1 MCSLEK
7 LKELAVSQMRAAA
20 DLYEVCEKA
29 EKEMKEGNDI
39 YNDIYNKTYLRAQRN
54 CRYQML
60 NHLLGLTPAT
70 EEKDLWDEIMEEL
83 D

>member
-29 EKEMKEGNDI
+29 EKEMKEDNDT
-39 YNDIYNKTYLRAQRN
+39 YNKTYLRAQRN
-54 CRYQML
+54 YRYQLL
-60 NHLLGLTPAT
+60 NHLLGLTPT
-70 EEKDLWDEIMEEL
+70 MEEKDLWDEIMEEL

>member
-7 LKELAVSQMRAAA
+7 LKELAVNQMRAAA

-29 EKEMKEGNDI
+29 EKEMKEDNDTH
-39 YNDIYNKTYLRAQRN
+39 NKTYLRSQ
-54 CRYQML
+54 CYYRYQML
-60 NHLLGLTPAT
+60 DHLLGLTPAT
-70 EEKDLWDEIMEEL
+70 EEMDLWDEIIEEL

>member
-7 LKELAVSQMRAAA
+7 MKKLAVNQMRAAA

-29 EKEMKEGNDI
+29 EKEMKEDNDTR
-39 YNDIYNKTYLRAQRN
+39 NKTYLRAQ
-54 CRYQML
+54 CYYRYQML
-60 NHLLGLTPAT
+60 DHLLGLTPAT
-70 EEKDLWDEIMEEL
+70 EEMDLWDEIMEEL

>member
-7 LKELAVSQMRAAA
+7 LKELAVSQMRAAS

-29 EKEMKEGNDI
+29 EKEMKEDNDT
-39 YNDIYNKTYLRAQRN
+39 YNKTYLRAQRN
-54 CRYQML
+54 YRYRML

>member
-29 EKEMKEGNDI
+29 EKEMKEDNDT
-39 YNDIYNKTYLRAQRN
+39 YNKTYLRAQRN
-54 CRYQML
+54 YRYQLL
-60 NHLLGLTPAT
+60 NQLLGLTPTT

>member
-7 LKELAVSQMRAAA
+7 LKELAINQVRAAS

-29 EKEMKEGNDI
+29 EKEMKEDNDA
-39 YNDIYNKTYLRAQRN
+39 YNKTYLRAQRN
-54 CRYQML
+54 YRYQLL

>member
-29 EKEMKEGNDI
+29 EKEMKEDNDT
-39 YNDIYNKTYLRAQRN
+39 YNKTYLRAQRN

>member
-7 LKELAVSQMRAAA
+7 LKELAISQMRAAA

-29 EKEMKEGNDI
+29 EKEMKEDNDT
-39 YNDIYNKTYLRAQRN
+39 YNKTYLRAQRN
-54 CRYQML
+54 YRYQLL
-60 NHLLGLTPAT
+60 NHLLGLTPTT

>member
-7 LKELAVSQMRAAA
+7 LKELAVSQMRAAE

-29 EKEMKEGNDI
+29 EKEMKEDNDT
-39 YNDIYNKTYLRAQRN
+39 YNKTYLRAQRN
-54 CRYQML
+54 YRYQLL
-60 NHLLGLTPAT
+60 NHLLGLTPTT

>member
-1 MCSLEK
+1 MYSLEK

-29 EKEMKEGNDI
+29 EKEMKEDNDT
-39 YNDIYNKTYLRAQRN
+39 YNKTYLRAQRN
-54 CRYQML
+54 YRYQLL
-60 NHLLGLTPAT
+60 NHLLGLTPTT

>member
-29 EKEMKEGNDI
+29 EKEMKEDNDT
-39 YNDIYNKTYLRAQRN
+39 YNKTYLRAQRN
-54 CRYQML
+54 YRYQLL
-60 NHLLGLTPAT
+60 NHLLGLTPMT

>member
-29 EKEMKEGNDI
+29 EKEMKEDNDT
-39 YNDIYNKTYLRAQRN
+39 YNKTYLRAQRN
-54 CRYQML
+54 YRYQLL
-60 NHLLGLTPAT
+60 NHLLGLTPTT
-70 EEKDLWDEIMEEL
+70 EEKDLWDEIIEEL

>member
-7 LKELAVSQMRAAA
+7 LKELAVSQMRAAS

-29 EKEMKEGNDI
+29 EKEMKEDNDT
-39 YNDIYNKTYLRAQRN
+39 YNKTYLRAQRN
-54 CRYQML
+54 YRYQML
-60 NHLLGLTPAT
+60 NRLLGLTPAT
-70 EEKDLWDEIMEEL
+70 EEKDLWDEIMEER

>member
-29 EKEMKEGNDI
+29 EKEMKEG
-39 YNDIYNKTYLRAQRN
+39 NDIYNKTYLRAQRN

>member
-29 EKEMKEGNDI
+29 EKEMKEGNDT
-39 YNDIYNKTYLRAQRN
+39 YNKTYLRAQ
-54 CRYQML
+54 CYYRYQVL
-60 NHLLGLTPAT
+60 DHLFRLTPAT
-70 EEKDLWDEIMEEL
+70 EEMDLWDEIIEEL

>member
-1 MCSLEK
+1 MYSLEK
-7 LKELAVSQMRAAA
+7 LKELAVNQMRAAA

-29 EKEMKEGNDI
+29 EKELKEDNDT
-39 YNDIYNKTYLRAQRN
+39 YNKVYLRAQRN
-54 CRYQML
+54 YRYEL
-60 NHLLGLTPAT
+60 LKYLLGLTPTT

>member
-1 MCSLEK
+1 MYSLEK
-7 LKELAVSQMRAAA
+7 LKELAVNQMRAAA

-29 EKEMKEGNDI
+29 EKELKEDNDT
-39 YNDIYNKTYLRAQRN
+39 YNKVYLRAQRN
-54 CRYQML
+54 YRYEL
-60 NHLLGLTPAT
+60 LKHLLGLTPTT

>member
-7 LKELAVSQMRAAA
+7 LKELAVSQMRAAS

-29 EKEMKEGNDI
+29 EKEMKED
-39 YNDIYNKTYLRAQRN
+39 NDIYNKTYLRAQRN
-54 CRYQML
+54 YRYQML

>member
-7 LKELAVSQMRAAA
+7 LKELAVSQMRAAS

-29 EKEMKEGNDI
+29 EKEMKEDNDT
-39 YNDIYNKTYLRAQRN
+39 YNKTYLRAQRN
-54 CRYQML
+54 YRYQML
-60 NHLLGLTPAT
+60 NHLLGLTPST
-70 EEKDLWDEIMEEL
+70 EEKDLWDEIMDEL

>member
-29 EKEMKEGNDI
+29 EKEMKE
-39 YNDIYNKTYLRAQRN
+39 T
-54 CRYQML
+54 M
-60 NHLLGLTPAT
+60 TPTTRPICVLSAT
-70 EEKDLWDEIMEEL
+70 IDTSC
-83 D
+83 

>member
-7 LKELAVSQMRAAA
+7 LKDLAVSQMRAAS

-29 EKEMKEGNDI
+29 EKEMKEGNDT
-39 YNDIYNKTYLRAQRN
+39 YNKTYLRAQRN

>member
-1 MCSLEK
+1 
-7 LKELAVSQMRAAA
+7 
-20 DLYEVCEKA
+20 
-29 EKEMKEGNDI
+29 MKEGNDM
-39 YNDIYNKTYLRAQRN
+39 YNKTYMRAQRN

>member
-7 LKELAVSQMRAAA
+7 LKELAVSQMRAAS

-29 EKEMKEGNDI
+29 EKEMKEDNDT
-39 YNDIYNKTYLRAQRN
+39 YNKTYLRAQRN
-54 CRYQML
+54 YRYQLL
-60 NHLLGLTPAT
+60 NHLLGLTPTT

>member
-7 LKELAVSQMRAAA
+7 MKELAVNQMRAAA

-29 EKEMKEGNDI
+29 EKEMKEDNDT
-39 YNDIYNKTYLRAQRN
+39 YKKTYLRSQ
-54 CRYQML
+54 CYYRYQML
-60 NHLLGLTPAT
+60 DHLLGLTPAT
-70 EEKDLWDEIMEEL
+70 EEMDLWDEIIEEL

>member
-20 DLYEVCEKA
+20 NLYEVCEKA
-29 EKEMKEGNDI
+29 EKEMKED
-39 YNDIYNKTYLRAQRN
+39 NDIYNKTYLCAQRN
-54 CRYQML
+54 YRYQLL
-60 NHLLGLTPAT
+60 NYLLGLTPTT
-70 EEKDLWDEIMEEL
+70 EEKDLWDEIIEEL

>member
-29 EKEMKEGNDI
+29 EKEMKEDNDT
-39 YNDIYNKTYLRAQRN
+39 YNKTYLRAQRN
-54 CRYQML
+54 YRYQLL
-60 NHLLGLTPAT
+60 NHLLGLTPTT

>member
-7 LKELAVSQMRAAA
+7 LKELAISQMRAAA

-29 EKEMKEGNDI
+29 EKEMQEDNDT
-39 YNDIYNKTYLRAQRN
+39 YNKTYLRAQRN
-54 CRYQML
+54 YRYQLL
-60 NHLLGLTPAT
+60 NHLLGLTPTT

>member
-7 LKELAVSQMRAAA
+7 LKELAVNQMRAAA

-29 EKEMKEGNDI
+29 EKEMKEDNDT
-39 YNDIYNKTYLRAQRN
+39 YNKTYLRSQ
-54 CRYQML
+54 CYYRYQML
-60 NHLLGLTPAT
+60 DHLLGLTPAT
-70 EEKDLWDEIMEEL
+70 EEMDLWDEIIEEL

>member
-1 MCSLEK
+1 MCSREK

-29 EKEMKEGNDI
+29 EKEMKEDNDT
-39 YNDIYNKTYLRAQRN
+39 YNKTYLRAQRN
-54 CRYQML
+54 YRYQLL
-60 NHLLGLTPAT
+60 NHLLGLTPTT

>member
-29 EKEMKEGNDI
+29 EKGNEGG
-39 YNDIYNKTYLRAQRN
+39 Q
-54 CRYQML
+54 
-60 NHLLGLTPAT
+60 
-70 EEKDLWDEIMEEL
+70 
-83 D
+83 